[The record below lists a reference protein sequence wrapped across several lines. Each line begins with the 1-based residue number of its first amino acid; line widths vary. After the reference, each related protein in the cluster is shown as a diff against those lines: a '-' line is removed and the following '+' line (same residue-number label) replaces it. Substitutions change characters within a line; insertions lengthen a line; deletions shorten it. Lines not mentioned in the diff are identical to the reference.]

1 MSLALNET
9 LSSLQPSGVRRFA
22 ALAKATPGCVSLT
35 LGEPGE
41 VTEPHIRARVAQD
54 LADEMTH
61 YPPNAGYDFLR
72 EAIASYMTGRGEAYA
87 ADEVIVTCGAA
98 EALFSALLTML
109 NPGDEVI
116 LPTPSL
122 PIYDSAVRVL
132 RGRVVQL
139 DLFADQ
145 FQITRDA
152 LEACVTERTKAII
165 LTTPNNPTGC
175 VLSGESLD
183 AVASVAA
190 EHGFYVIC
198 DDVYERLVYVDGY
211 QTFAQRHP
219 ELRAQT
225 IVTNSFSKPWAMT
238 GWRVGWL
245 AADAAFMQQAAK
257 VHAYVL
263 SCLPAFTQRAAVEA
277 LATDPAPMRERYR
290 ARRDL
295 VVDALGRMG
304 LPLVRPEGAF
314 YALPSIA
321 EFGMGSE
328 EFCERAIRE
337 AGVALSP
344 GVFFEAEGYARISYS
359 VSDEQLAL
367 GMERLAGFVEKLQG

>member
-1 MSLALNET
+1 MPLSLNET
-9 LSSLQPSGVRRFA
+9 LASLQPSGVRRFA
-22 ALAKATPGCVSLT
+22 ELAKATPGCVSLT

-41 VTEPHIRARVAQD
+41 VTAPHIRAQVAQD
-54 LADEMTH
+54 LDAELTH
-61 YPPNAGYDFLR
+61 YPPNAGFDFLR
-72 EAIASYMTGRGEAYA
+72 DAIARYMTDRGEAYDA
-87 ADEVIVTCGAA
+87 REVIVTCGAA
-98 EALFSALLTML
+98 EALFTAPLTML

-116 LPTPSL
+116 LPIPSL
-122 PIYDSAVRVL
+122 PIYDSAVRVQH
-132 RGRVVQL
+132 GHVVHL
-139 DLFADQ
+139 DLFADD
-145 FQITRDA
+145 FQITRA
-152 LEACVTERTKAII
+152 VLEACVTERTKAIV

-175 VLSGESLD
+175 VLTGESLD
-183 AVASVAA
+183 AVAEVAA
-190 EHGFYVIC
+190 RHGFYVIC
-198 DDVYERLVYVDGY
+198 DDVYERLVYVEGY

-219 ELRAQT
+219 ELCEQT
-225 IVTNSFSKPWAMT
+225 VITNSFSKPWAMT
-238 GWRVGWL
+238 GWRLGWL
-245 AADAAFMQQAAK
+245 AASSAFMQQAAK

-263 SCLPAFTQRAAVEA
+263 SCLPAFTQQAAAQA
-277 LATDPAPMRERYR
+277 LATSVEPMRERYQ

-295 VVDALGRMG
+295 VVRELEKMG

-321 EFGMGSE
+321 EFGLGSE

-367 GMERLAGFVEKLQG
+367 GLERLAGFVAKLRG